1 MIEHCLYG
9 VKLVCDF
16 ALFDRPT
23 PVSAVAPG
31 EHSAL
36 ELRQAGAGAMAPP
49 PPDSLAE
56 SMPLYSTHGREL
68 CLRTDREAAR
78 SAGGQP

>member
-1 MIEHCLYG
+1 MAARMIEHCLYG
-9 VKLVCDF
+9 VKVICDF

-36 ELRQAGAGAMAPP
+36 ELRQAGAGRATAPGVP
-49 PPDSLAE
+49 
-56 SMPLYSTHGREL
+56 GREH
-68 CLRTDREAAR
+68 A
-78 SAGGQP
+78 PV